1 MISQLADQMSAEIVL
16 GSISSVKDA
25 VNWLSYTYLYV
36 RMLRNPQLYGIG
48 TTDLLQSD
56 PTLINKRQELVHSA
70 ASILQ
75 KSHLIKYDRASG
87 LLQSTAQGKIAAH
100 YYIKC
105 ESMQVYAENMTPTM
119 NTIDIFRLFSLSKEF

>member
-1 MISQLADQMSAEIVL
+1 MSAEIVL

-48 TTDLLQSD
+48 SSNILQDD
-56 PTLINKRQELVHSA
+56 PTLITKRQELVHSA
-70 ASILQ
+70 ASLLQ

-87 LLQSTAQGKIAAH
+87 LL
-100 YYIKC
+100 
-105 ESMQVYAENMTPTM
+105 
-119 NTIDIFRLFSLSKEF
+119 